1 MVNFYFFSFFNFLLA
16 NITYLIYLEQ
26 ELWEKLQIYL
36 SCNIISM
43 TNPI

>member
-1 MVNFYFFSFFNFLLA
+1 MVNFCLLTFFNFLLA
-16 NITYLIYLEQ
+16 DINYLIYLEQ
-26 ELWEKLQIYL
+26 ELLEKLQIYL